1 MKSQLERQVEGVLA
15 GLDFGVPAGQKL
27 SVVQGDTIR
36 MHVAFEYKGPAKTY
50 TLRCVIGNRTAVGV
64 FDEIAYQR
72 GSLNL
77 PASDIFK
84 THSFYADINTS
95 PISPGANYD
104 VYAKIEEFASQTIT
118 TLLDVIDVLSPTGA
132 FQNFRITEYGKV

>member
-27 SVVQGDTIR
+27 SVVQGDTVR

-50 TLRCVIGNRTAVGV
+50 TLRCVIGQKVLGV

-77 PASDIFK
+77 PASDTFK
-84 THSFYADINTS
+84 TYSFYADISTS
-95 PISPGANYD
+95 PISPGTNYD
-104 VYAKIEEFASQTIT
+104 VQAKIEEFASETIT
-118 TLLDVIDVLSPTGA
+118 TLLDVIDVLSPTGV
-132 FQNFRITEYGKV
+132 FQSFRITQYEKV